1 MGLLCE
7 GGLMF
12 PECDQCGEQKYE
24 LNGVCDTCI
33 ATVHYEL
40 ARVKAKRKRQQKV
53 WAVID
58 MKYGIVGLY
67 ATKRLATKA
76 CDEGIGLDSGYAGT
90 VRAMVVRKS
99 ITA

>member
-1 MGLLCE
+1 
-7 GGLMF
+7 MF
-12 PECDQCGEQKYE
+12 TECDQCGEQKYV

-33 ATVHYEL
+33 AAVHYEL
-40 ARVKAKRKRQQKV
+40 ATLKAKRKRQQKV

-76 CDEGIGLDSGYAGT
+76 CDEGIGLDSGYAGK